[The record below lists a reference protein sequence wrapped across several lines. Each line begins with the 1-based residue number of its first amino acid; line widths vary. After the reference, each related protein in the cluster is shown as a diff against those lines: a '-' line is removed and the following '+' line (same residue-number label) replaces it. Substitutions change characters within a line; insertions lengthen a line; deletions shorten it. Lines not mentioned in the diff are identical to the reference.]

1 MASSKTETRNNGVT
15 HEQFRV
21 IQKVT
26 EDPFYFSSFAN
37 VIHPVRGRVS
47 FSLYPYQKSVLWY
60 FLTNRFNIVLKFRQA
75 GLTELIALYCLWLAM
90 YHDNK
95 NIIIISIKDRVAKKV
110 LRRIRF
116 LYRNLPWYLQ
126 TPVINGRPGELGT
139 QCITPDTVLRGSIKD
154 FKIGEIIPLYPGIMD
169 ISRMDLRVLTHNGTF
184 EKVTKT
190 INKGY
195 LETWEIENERGNI
208 LKCTPDHR
216 LLTIDGWR
224 SVKDIINHNL
234 TCIFQDNSYLDN
246 IKPPLVKPP
255 ETEIIKETKF
265 SGYFVSNMG
274 KVYSKM
280 GLGKRKNKL
289 VLMNT
294 RISNG
299 ERVKLKGS
307 GNGKFYHVH
316 RLVWETFNGPIPDN
330 LVVDHI
336 NCNRSVNHIN
346 NLQLITHS
354 ENIARAYKYN
364 RILTQNNHRLD
375 NISLQTL
382 GKLKYLV
389 SELKPGYGTGA
400 LIAKELGLTTKE
412 VSHYTRGLSGNTT
425 YISKIKVNR
434 KFTELICDLEIEN
447 YHSYITKSDYVNH
460 NTEMEFSNGSTIT
473 SIPTTEDAGRSEAVS
488 LLVIDEA
495 AIVRWAAQIWA
506 AAFPT
511 LSTGGS
517 AILNSTPYGVGNFFH
532 KTWVDAV
539 ARGNEFIPI
548 RLKWQM
554 HPERD
559 LEWYRIMSSSLGP
572 RRTAQEIDGDFLTSG
587 NSVFDLVDIKAIEDL
602 ITEMPPYDVRH
613 NGNMVIIKPPQ
624 KGHHYYIAADI
635 ASGRSRDYSAFT
647 VMDRAGVEHAYF
659 KGKMPV
665 AQFANLL
672 MSTGKDYNRA
682 VLAPESNDIGLAV
695 TTKIQESGY
704 PNLFYTTR
712 FLKEKGESKPKVE
725 KIPGWYTT
733 LKTRPII
740 IDELEDD
747 IRNERVEIL
756 NKFFVQ
762 EAYTFI
768 YDDRNRPVAMGKHS
782 RGSEEDDLLDD
793 ETTYTDDSIMS
804 EAICNYIRKGKVTT
818 SVVSPT

>member
-139 QCITPDTVLRGSIKD
+139 Q
-154 FKIGEIIPLYPGIMD
+154 
-169 ISRMDLRVLTHNGTF
+169 
-184 EKVTKT
+184 
-190 INKGY
+190 
-195 LETWEIENERGNI
+195 
-208 LKCTPDHR
+208 
-216 LLTIDGWR
+216 
-224 SVKDIINHNL
+224 
-234 TCIFQDNSYLDN
+234 
-246 IKPPLVKPP
+246 
-255 ETEIIKETKF
+255 
-265 SGYFVSNMG
+265 
-274 KVYSKM
+274 
-280 GLGKRKNKL
+280 
-289 VLMNT
+289 
-294 RISNG
+294 
-299 ERVKLKGS
+299 
-307 GNGKFYHVH
+307 
-316 RLVWETFNGPIPDN
+316 
-330 LVVDHI
+330 
-336 NCNRSVNHIN
+336 
-346 NLQLITHS
+346 
-354 ENIARAYKYN
+354 
-364 RILTQNNHRLD
+364 
-375 NISLQTL
+375 
-382 GKLKYLV
+382 
-389 SELKPGYGTGA
+389 
-400 LIAKELGLTTKE
+400 
-412 VSHYTRGLSGNTT
+412 
-425 YISKIKVNR
+425 
-434 KFTELICDLEIEN
+434 
-447 YHSYITKSDYVNH
+447 
-460 NTEMEFSNGSTIT
+460 TEMEFSNGSTIT